1 MKKIIIAIDGFAGCG
16 KSTTAQQVAQNLDYV
31 YITTGAMYRATT
43 LYLLSENIPFDTEN
57 EEMKKALKEMR
68 IELRVDDISKVAET
82 YLNGKHVEKELRTP
96 AVSSKV
102 SQVSV
107 YPSVRKEMVRQQRMI
122 GEHGGIVMDG
132 RDIGTVVFPY
142 ADLKIFMRAEV
153 GVRAERRLEE
163 LRANGIEISLEE
175 VVENLKERDRID
187 TSRKESPLKQA
198 EDAIVIDTTYLT
210 IAEQVEQVCQLAKE
224 RIQLLNKENVKFE

>member
-1 MKKIIIAIDGFAGCG
+1 MKKIIIAIDGYAGCG
-16 KSTTAQQVAQNLDYV
+16 KSTTAQQVAQNLDYI

-43 LYLLSENIPFDTEN
+43 LYFLSKDISFEHEND
-57 EEMKKALKEMR
+57 EMIEALKDMR
-68 IELRVDDISKVAET
+68 IELKVDEGSNVAET

-96 AVSSKV
+96 IVSDNV

-107 YPSVRKEMVRQQRMI
+107 YPAVRKEMVRQQRMI
-122 GEHGGIVMDG
+122 GKEGGIVMDG

-142 ADLKIFMRAEV
+142 AELKIFMMADVE
-153 GVRAERRLEE
+153 VRAQRRLEE
-163 LRANGIEISLEE
+163 MRASGIEISFEE

-198 EDAIVIDTTYLT
+198 DDAIVIDTTHMT
-210 IAEQVEQVCQLAKE
+210 IEGQVQKVCKLAAEKLLQLK
-224 RIQLLNKENVKFE
+224 